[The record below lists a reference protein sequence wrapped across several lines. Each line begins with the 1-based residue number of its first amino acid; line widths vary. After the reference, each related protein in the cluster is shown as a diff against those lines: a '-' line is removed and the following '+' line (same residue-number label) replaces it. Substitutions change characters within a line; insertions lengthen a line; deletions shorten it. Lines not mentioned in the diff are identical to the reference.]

1 MLKPPRPGSFCD
13 STLRPPPP
21 SCSPFSGK
29 SSSNMNTESYEGGN
43 GSGCVST
50 VSGLAVVGNE
60 QVVAG
65 GVMVHWTGAPLMQCP
80 QEPGSVAR
88 ATPVVQS
95 ADSVTFTNGSRSLPG
110 MTV

>member
-29 SSSNMNTESYEGGN
+29 SSSNMNTERFEGRN

-65 GVMVHWTGAPLMQCP
+65 GVTVHRTGARPMPCP
-80 QEPGSVAR
+80 QEPAAVAHR
-88 ATPVVQS
+88 RPFVQL
-95 ADSVTFTNGSRSLPG
+95 ADAFALLEGLAA
-110 MTV
+110 